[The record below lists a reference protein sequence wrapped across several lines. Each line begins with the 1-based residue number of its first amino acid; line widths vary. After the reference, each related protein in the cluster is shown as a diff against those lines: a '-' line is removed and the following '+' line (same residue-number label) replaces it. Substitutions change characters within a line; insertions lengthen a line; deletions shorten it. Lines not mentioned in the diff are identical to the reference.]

1 MHIYSCGN
9 CGGTLSGPDVYR
21 CPYCGVL
28 LRGTREVT
36 EDEYLRRQE
45 DLQEIALGMLLKLR
59 PDTPKTDHNRR
70 GKSRNWGRIM
80 LVSART
86 VFGGL
91 FFGVLAS
98 ERFGLTGALI
108 GFILGALLGYYGWN
122 PIWPAESETSKPP
135 PDQSKE
141 PPVHLI
147 NINTARVEE
156 LVLCQS

>member
-1 MHIYSCGN
+1 
-9 CGGTLSGPDVYR
+9 
-21 CPYCGVL
+21 
-28 LRGTREVT
+28 
-36 EDEYLRRQE
+36 
-45 DLQEIALGMLLKLR
+45 MLLELR

-135 PDQSKE
+135 PNQSKE

-156 LVLCQS
+156 LENLPGIGPSIARKIIKYREHQGHFSQIEDIMMVPGIGPSTFRRIKNLITV